1 MLETLFLAALIYL
14 FLTRTKKKRK
24 PRTLDAELKE
34 LIQDSNDA
42 TAISLEIKR
51 YLLDVIRDD
60 KESAAKFAPARIN
73 QVQHILD
80 RAGPAA
86 LYWMTEIAAQLSILS
101 AAQINGVHTNVN
113 AALGE
118 SATPTWLMYG
128 HNSDFP
134 PRGQRL
140 CNKY

>member
-51 YLLDVIRDD
+51 YLLDVIGDD

-73 QVQHILD
+73 QAQQILD
-80 RAGPAA
+80 RRPCS
-86 LYWMTEIAAQLSILS
+86 LLLDDRDRS
-101 AAQINGVHTNVN
+101 
-113 AALGE
+113 
-118 SATPTWLMYG
+118 PTL
-128 HNSDFP
+128 NT
-134 PRGQRL
+134 L
-140 CNKY
+140 CRPDQWSSYQCE

>member
-73 QVQHILD
+73 QAQHILD

-86 LYWMTEIAAQLSILS
+86 QRSRVVREAS
-101 AAQINGVHTNVN
+101 TNPGRN
-113 AALGE
+113 FLEARKALFLR
-118 SATPTWLMYG
+118 AL
-128 HNSDFP
+128 
-134 PRGQRL
+134 RGSFRL
-140 CNKY
+140 RKSVFK